1 MPKRQKLTTG
11 EAIGHAP
18 DLLSVI
24 RTAVQAARKD
34 SPGGVK
40 ITPGEWI
47 AIGED
52 MGLLVVAVVADAV
65 D

>member
-40 ITPGEWI
+40 ITPE
-47 AIGED
+47 IGRAH
-52 MGLLVVAVVADAV
+52 V
-65 D
+65 